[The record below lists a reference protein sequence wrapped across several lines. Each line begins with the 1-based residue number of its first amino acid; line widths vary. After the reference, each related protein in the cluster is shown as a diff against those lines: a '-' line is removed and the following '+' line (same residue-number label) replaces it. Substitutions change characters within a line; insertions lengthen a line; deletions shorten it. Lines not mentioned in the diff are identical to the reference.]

1 MDFCV
6 EERTFWTNSAAL
18 QDFLRTHFIGHDYS
32 FARDQPAAQ
41 GQLYVAFEVEPFED
55 GVFDIQYNLT
65 GCMLNQLCYEGKI
78 EAGIYVVEVSN
89 VY

>member
-32 FARDQPAAQ
+32 FARDQPAAL
-41 GQLYVAFEVEPFED
+41 GQLYVAFEVESFQED
-55 GVFDIQYNLT
+55 CYDNQDNLT
-65 GCMLNQLCYEGKI
+65 GRMLNQLCYEGKI